1 MRIARAIVI
10 AACMMIGPLAA
21 GQHGSMSM
29 SLLHETNSFRPDITQ
44 RDLKVIIRVLGL
56 QGESLRA
63 LQDLYD
69 GYAGTLASEGA
80 EVREFVAGEIERAE
94 TLQNLGLIDQAQA
107 RIAQWNKRSEQI
119 KKTFLDDLKSL
130 LTRDEEA
137 RWPIVE
143 RELRRVRLASTGI
156 LSGEN
161 VDLVRLTEDVLGD
174 SGQTTQVQELL
185 NRYSE
190 ELDRVIV
197 ARKAALDTHKGEY
210 SKAIKADPDKARSC
224 WTTVTDARLAV
235 QGVNDRYA
243 RLLAGEAGDKKL
255 AYERAY
261 FEKCYPA
268 LCRPSRVDEYLK
280 DAQELKSLTAEQLGR
295 LRTIKSTYEQ
305 RVWAQRLAAA
315 PGWRDFETQHRAK
328 VLADALN
335 GEGRNPGEMSSRH
348 EHYNGAW
355 LPETHPIN
363 ASRRDRL
370 ELDRDFR
377 KQIDAVLTPEQRADI
392 PSRLTPFARFENWEP
407 YGI

>member
-1 MRIARAIVI
+1 MRIARAVLV
-10 AACMMIGPLAA
+10 AACLMIGPLAA

-94 TLQNLGLIDQAQA
+94 TLQNLGLIDQARA
-107 RIAQWNKRSEQI
+107 RIAKWNIRSEQI
-119 KKTFLDDLKSL
+119 KKTFLEDLKSL

-161 VDLVRLTEDVLGD
+161 VDLVRLTEDVLGE
-174 SGQTTQVQELL
+174 SGQTQQVQDLL

-197 ARKAALDTHKGEY
+197 ARKAALEAHKDEY
-210 SKAIKADPDKARSC
+210 SKAIKSDPDKARSC
-224 WTTVTDARLAV
+224 WTAVTDARLAV
-235 QGVNDRYA
+235 QAVNDRYA
-243 RLLAGEAGDKKL
+243 RLLAGESGDQKL

-280 DAQELKSLTAEQLGR
+280 DAQALPSLTADQISR
-295 LRTIKSTYEQ
+295 LRTIKAAYEQ
-305 RVWAQRLAAA
+305 RVWTLRLAAA
-315 PGWRDFETQHRAK
+315 PGWRDFEKQHRAK
-328 VLADALN
+328 VLEEALS
-335 GEGRNPGEMSSRH
+335 GTGRNPGEMSSRN

-355 LPETHPIN
+355 LPDSHPIN

-377 KQIDAVLTPEQRADI
+377 RQIDGVLTPGQRADI

>member
-1 MRIARAIVI
+1 
-10 AACMMIGPLAA
+10 
-21 GQHGSMSM
+21 
-29 SLLHETNSFRPDITQ
+29 
-44 RDLKVIIRVLGL
+44 
-56 QGESLRA
+56 
-63 LQDLYD
+63 
-69 GYAGTLASEGA
+69 
-80 EVREFVAGEIERAE
+80 VREFVAGEIERAE

-143 RELRRVRLASTGI
+143 RELRRVRFASTGI

-174 SGQTTQVQELL
+174 SGQTTQVHELV

-197 ARKAALDTHKGEY
+197 ARKAALDAHKEEY
-210 SKAIKADPDKARSC
+210 SKTLKSDPDKARSC
-224 WTTVTDARLAV
+224 WEAVTDARLAV

-243 RLLAGEAGDKKL
+243 RLLAGEAGDKKP

-280 DAQELKSLTAEQLGR
+280 DALELKSLNADQLGR
-295 LRTIKSTYEQ
+295 LRALKASYEQ
-305 RVWAQRLAAA
+305 RVWAMRQAAA
-315 PGWRDFETQHRAK
+315 PAWRDFEKQHRAK
-328 VLADALN
+328 VLQDALS
-335 GEGRNPGEMSSRH
+335 GTGRNPGEMSSRH

-355 LPETHPIN
+355 LPDTHPLN